1 MMHQRLF
8 SALPCMTV
16 HLDLNLQPVC
26 LPAVVLTTACQ
37 SPAPELTLTLLA
49 GIIPPYRHLGCLL
62 SGQLLVHIAS
72 RRKGGEQKS
81 PFSTLGCESTWGG
94 GVWPETDDLGEDGA
108 AGVVFN

>member
-1 MMHQRLF
+1 MMHQLLF

-72 RRKGGEQKS
+72 RRRGGEQKS
-81 PFSTLGCESTWGG
+81 PFSTLGCESTW